1 MTYDAGRQETK
12 PGQSGARTVERLAL
26 RPKEAAEALGLS
38 ERKLRA
44 MRSELPHARLGE
56 VVVFPVQPLRSWLA
70 DRVKEQLGVLCEQI
84 AGEDGKSAWRW
95 SLPTEVSR

>member
-1 MTYDAGRQETK
+1 MNNRPSDLHDRI
-12 PGQSGARTVERLAL
+12 AL
-26 RPKEAAEALGLS
+26 RPKEAAEALGIS

-70 DRVKEQLGVLCEQI
+70 DRAKEQPGVLCEPI
-84 AGEDGKSAWRW
+84 VDEDGKRPWWW
-95 SLPTEVSR
+95 SMPAVAPHDREREV

>member
-1 MTYDAGRQETK
+1 MNNRPSDLHDRI
-12 PGQSGARTVERLAL
+12 AL
-26 RPKEAAEALGLS
+26 RPKEAAEALGIS

-70 DRVKEQLGVLCEQI
+70 DRAKEQLGVLCEQI